1 MDSMADPLFSSY
13 SVTMLITLSFTFAS
27 IYIVL
32 YEQAN
37 KFRLA
42 CFAWMATAW
51 QTTLKLI
58 KAFETE
64 WMVTLQ
70 VDGVLVVVGRWS
82 QKYRVVE
89 KNKAWL
95 DSPEQ
100 FLVDS
105 DQVHP

>member
-1 MDSMADPLFSSY
+1 VADHSRL
-13 SVTMLITLSFTFAS
+13 TMLITFACIFDS
-27 IYIVL
+27 IYIVH

-64 WMVTLQ
+64 
-70 VDGVLVVVGRWS
+70 
-82 QKYRVVE
+82 
-89 KNKAWL
+89 
-95 DSPEQ
+95 
-100 FLVDS
+100 
-105 DQVHP
+105 

>member
-1 MDSMADPLFSSY
+1 MNVADHSRL
-13 SVTMLITLSFTFAS
+13 TMLITFAFNFAS

-42 CFAWMATAW
+42 CFAWMVMAW

-64 WMVTLQ
+64 
-70 VDGVLVVVGRWS
+70 
-82 QKYRVVE
+82 
-89 KNKAWL
+89 
-95 DSPEQ
+95 
-100 FLVDS
+100 
-105 DQVHP
+105 

>member
-1 MDSMADPLFSSY
+1 MADHSRLTIPL
-13 SVTMLITLSFTFAS
+13 TFAFIFPS
-27 IYIVL
+27 VYVVL

-64 WMVTLQ
+64 
-70 VDGVLVVVGRWS
+70 
-82 QKYRVVE
+82 
-89 KNKAWL
+89 
-95 DSPEQ
+95 
-100 FLVDS
+100 
-105 DQVHP
+105 

>member
-1 MDSMADPLFSSY
+1 MGPEEVADHSRL
-13 SVTMLITLSFTFAS
+13 TLLINFTFAS

-64 WMVTLQ
+64 
-70 VDGVLVVVGRWS
+70 
-82 QKYRVVE
+82 
-89 KNKAWL
+89 
-95 DSPEQ
+95 
-100 FLVDS
+100 
-105 DQVHP
+105 

>member
-1 MDSMADPLFSSY
+1 
-13 SVTMLITLSFTFAS
+13 MLITFAFTFAS

-70 VDGVLVVVGRWS
+70 VDGVLHGSSGPMKAKVHSSG
-82 QKYRVVE
+82 

-100 FLVDS
+100 FLVDG
-105 DQVHP
+105 DQVYP